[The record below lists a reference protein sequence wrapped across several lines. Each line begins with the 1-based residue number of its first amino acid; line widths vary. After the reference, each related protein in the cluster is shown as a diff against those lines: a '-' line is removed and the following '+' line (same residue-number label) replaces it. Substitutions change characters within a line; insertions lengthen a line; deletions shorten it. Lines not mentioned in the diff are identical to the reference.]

1 MKTFCKACVLVFLCW
16 IISGGAIAKNITPD
30 DLYDKEYLMYGQCG
44 YKDKAVDC
52 FVFQIDNE
60 FYLVFGEERDKQGE
74 KKVQAIWLVTNP
86 SKIGKAPL
94 TEDDA
99 KEVWNIDK
107 VV

>member
-1 MKTFCKACVLVFLCW
+1 MRNFRLALVLVILCW
-16 IISGGAIAKNITPD
+16 FVSGEVFAKNITPD
-30 DLYDKEYLMYGQCG
+30 DLYDKEYLIYGQCG
-44 YKDKAVDC
+44 YKDKTVDC
-52 FVFQIDNE
+52 FVFQIDNK

-74 KKVQAIWLVTNP
+74 KKVQAIWLITNP